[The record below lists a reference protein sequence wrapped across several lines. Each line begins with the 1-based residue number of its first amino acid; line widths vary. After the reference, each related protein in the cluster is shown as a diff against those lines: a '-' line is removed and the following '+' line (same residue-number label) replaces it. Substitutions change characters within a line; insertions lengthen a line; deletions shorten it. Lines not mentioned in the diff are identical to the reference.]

1 MTYGY
6 GTYLVG
12 KDECAE
18 EDTLIGP
25 LLEGDLDMGLCTLD
39 VDEGDE
45 EGGDLDL
52 CLGEDVG
59 DELEELGVFRVAGHG
74 AATGR
79 GGGAAQSIV
88 DGLSDRVDKVFYA
101 REGG

>member
-1 MTYGY
+1 MR
-6 GTYLVG
+6 
-12 KDECAE
+12 
-18 EDTLIGP
+18 
-25 LLEGDLDMGLCTLD
+25 LCTLD

-45 EGGDLDL
+45 EGRDLDL

-59 DELEELGVFRVAGHG
+59 DELEELGVFRVACHC

-88 DGLSDRVDKVFYA
+88 DSLSDCVDKMFYA
-101 REGG
+101 RRKMSIG